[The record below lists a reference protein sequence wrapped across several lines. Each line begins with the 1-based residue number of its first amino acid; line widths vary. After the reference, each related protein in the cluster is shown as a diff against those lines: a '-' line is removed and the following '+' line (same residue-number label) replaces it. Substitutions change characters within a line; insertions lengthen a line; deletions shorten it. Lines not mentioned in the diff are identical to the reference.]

1 MQTHVGIDQES
12 DRLMMKSETLDLKI
26 LTQNETRT
34 ECIFLSKNQFDILDV
49 VARALDQ
56 TMAEYITDSLL
67 SMMECDIDE
76 TVTRKLK
83 ERFTREPMLEV
94 LQS

>member
-1 MQTHVGIDQES
+1 
-12 DRLMMKSETLDLKI
+12 MKAETLDLEI

-34 ECIFLSKNQFDILDV
+34 DHIFLSKNQFEVLDV

-56 TMAEYITDSLL
+56 TIAKYITDTLL
-67 SMMECDIDE
+67 SMMEWDIEE

-83 ERFTREPMLEV
+83 ERFSREPVEV
-94 LQS
+94 SQR

>member
-1 MQTHVGIDQES
+1 
-12 DRLMMKSETLDLKI
+12 MMKAEILPLDLELK
-26 LTQNETRT
+26 TFNQTRT
-34 ECIFLSKNQFDILDV
+34 EQIFLTKNQFEVLDV

-76 TVTRKLK
+76 TIPNKLK
-83 ERFTREPMLEV
+83 ERFSREAAVEV
-94 LQS
+94 SQS